1 MPMRSLIVLLA
12 ACGLALAAACSSNKQ
27 PEDDPTT
34 RALGDPM
41 NYSPNADQDNPDI
54 SGGGLTDFHGQAFKK
69 DMDHVL
75 NP

>member
-1 MPMRSLIVLLA
+1 MGMLIRLALVILAVGALGGLA
-12 ACGLALAAACSSNKQ
+12 ACSMSGG

-41 NYSPNADQDNPDI
+41 NYSPGNNDDI
-54 SGGGLTDFHGQAFKK
+54 SGGGLTDFHGDAFKK